1 MNTKRFLILLPVLA
15 VALLWFAPS
24 AFAIDASF
32 SGNIASG
39 AQYDLYT
46 VNLIAGE
53 PIVATLVC
61 DFDGVSRPL
70 DPVLS
75 VFFPGS
81 DTSDTIF
88 ADVYNDDGF
97 GLDDDPNGVDCD
109 AFDSS
114 RVIFGAPVTGT
125 YTFRADGFGSATG
138 PYTLEIHTGVG
149 NPLALDGRINPQGA
163 AQQVL
168 YCDGTTTRVLSVTGQ
183 VLGSV
188 ENGGTTSGAGWTLAP
203 HVDGRMLF
211 SSSFPD
217 GKSYY
222 VVYTGCPSGTY
233 FALSG
238 DPAQV
243 FDEGSYGLRN
253 GK

>member
-1 MNTKRFLILLPVLA
+1 MNSVKRRLVSLIALGAVMLLMAPAALA
-15 VALLWFAPS
+15 LDMS
-24 AFAIDASF
+24 S

-46 VNLIAGE
+46 VSLTAGE
-53 PIVATLVC
+53 NIVATLVC

-75 VFFPGS
+75 VYFPGT
-81 DTSDTIF
+81 DPSDTIN

-97 GLDDDPNGVDCD
+97 GKDDDPNGVDCN

-114 RVIFGAPVTGT
+114 RVRFGAPVTGV
-125 YTFRADGFGSATG
+125 YTFRADGFGSSTG
-138 PYTLEIHTGVG
+138 PYTLEIHSSL
-149 NPLALDGRINPQGA
+149 NPLARDGRINPQGA

-168 YCDGTTTRVLSVTGQ
+168 YCDETTTLVYSVNGQ

-211 SSSFPD
+211 ASTFPD
-217 GKSYY
+217 GKAYY
-222 VVYTGCPSGTY
+222 VVYTGCPAGTY
-233 FALSG
+233 YALSG

-243 FDEGSYGLRN
+243 FDQGGYGQVSE
-253 GK
+253 K